1 MRLIANTERCT
12 SWTSS
17 NAVFE
22 WITHEDRENS
32 VLSFIRHGANGETV
46 IVLCNFTPVVRHD
59 YRIGVAQAGRYREI
73 INTDATLYGGSGVGN
88 GELQTE
94 SIGSHGRACSLS
106 VSLPPLATLML
117 TLAP

>member
-1 MRLIANTERCT
+1 
-12 SWTSS
+12 
-17 NAVFE
+17 FE
-22 WITHEDRENS
+22 WITHEDRDNS
-32 VLSFIRHGANGETV
+32 VLSFIRHGANGDTV
-46 IVLCNFTPVVRHD
+46 LVLCNFTPVARHG

-94 SIGSHGRACSLS
+94 SIAAHGRACSLS
-106 VSLPPLATLML
+106 LSVPPLATLML